1 MGVEDINQFKKD
13 LKRYQNKPKQI
24 AQLKEVLSKLKENGV
39 VPKEYK
45 PHMLIGEYRGFTE
58 CHIES
63 DTLLIWLDE
72 TENQIKSWNDI
83 QELQNKIMIQN
94 EEMTGVAVINFIQLD

>member
-1 MGVEDINQFKKD
+1 MWELKISKQFKKD

-24 AQLKEVLSKLKENGV
+24 AQLKEVLSKLKENGI
-39 VPKEYK
+39 VPKECK
-45 PHMLIGEYRGFTE
+45 PHMLIGEYRGFME

-72 TENQIKSWNDI
+72 TENQIRLVRLGSHS
-83 QELQNKIMIQN
+83 ELFK
-94 EEMTGVAVINFIQLD
+94 

>member
-1 MGVEDINQFKKD
+1 MWELKISKQFKKD

-24 AQLKEVLSKLKENGV
+24 AQLKEVLSKLKENGI
-39 VPKEYK
+39 VPKEYN
-45 PHMLIGEYRGFTE
+45 PHMLIGEYRGFME

-72 TENQIKSWNDI
+72 TENQIRLVRLGSHS
-83 QELQNKIMIQN
+83 ELFK
-94 EEMTGVAVINFIQLD
+94 